1 LAGVSSLFFPS
12 LCLSCQGP
20 ITARQ
25 ELQLC
30 IPCFQSLAFTDY
42 WTLPENPVTDRLAGR
57 LPVQRGGALLY
68 FNRGTVC
75 QSLIHALKYD
85 HRPEIGH
92 QLGRLLGEKLRGA
105 DGYQDL
111 TGIVPVP
118 IHARRRHQRG
128 YNQAEKIAA
137 GIAEV
142 LPLPVYA
149 DALKRQH
156 FAGSQTKKDRMA
168 RLENVRASFQ
178 ADRGDFSHQH
188 LLLVDD
194 VLTTGATLDFCGNT
208 LLEHHPSLRLSIA
221 TLAITEN

>member
-1 LAGVSSLFFPS
+1 

-30 IPCFQSLAFTDY
+30 IPCFRVAGLH
-42 WTLPENPVTDRLAGR
+42 RLLDAARESRNGPAGR
-57 LPVQRGGALLY
+57 SASRPAGGALLY

-178 ADRGDFSHQH
+178 ADREIFPTSTCCWS
-188 LLLVDD
+188 
-194 VLTTGATLDFCGNT
+194 TTY
-208 LLEHHPSLRLSIA
+208 
-221 TLAITEN
+221 